1 MKYKSSPQS
10 GQRNVKLHKRNRQQ
24 KHCQST
30 GWRKSIAEFK
40 TKQRS
45 WKKIKETKT
54 EEIHEQEQHYC
65 SEHRPFVDPN
75 ISHAMFSN
83 LDESVHRMW
92 NIFNWGQSME
102 TMLANWL
109 STRHVQQGMPMG
121 FGHFERF
128 SNRSAS
134 FHNISTTLI
143 EPTNRCPG
151 RRGVLKLSWL
161 IWRIFWAKLIWSDW
175 ELVCAF

>member
-24 KHCQST
+24 KNCQST

-65 SEHRPFVDPN
+65 SEHRQFVDPN

-121 FGHFERF
+121 FGHFERY

-134 FHNISTTLI
+134 FHNHDFYHLDRTYQQVPRKERSFKI
-143 EPTNRCPG
+143 
-151 RRGVLKLSWL
+151 
-161 IWRIFWAKLIWSDW
+161 
-175 ELVCAF
+175 ELVDLEDLLGKIDLD